1 MIRRPGR
8 LHKRRTP
15 TIFPADAPPARRP
28 RGHPERL
35 DHVAARFHRRR
46 RARRPQGQRRPGRR
60 AARQRGELRHGGGVH
75 TERAPGRTR
84 GLRRRTPG
92 RATGPDARGGD
103 ERAGRERL
111 HRRAGLAA
119 ARAMAEAAEQA
130 ASLPPRTA
138 LVLSTGVIGVA
149 LPLEQ
154 VANGLRVAAGR
165 LTPDGGPEAARAIMT
180 TDTRPKHCAV
190 RFETPAGMVTVG
202 GIAKGAGMI
211 HPDMATL
218 LAVLTTDA
226 VGEPAGL
233 QPLLRRVADRSFNAI
248 SVDGDTST
256 NDTVLLLAGGA
267 SGVDPSRDGALWKT
281 FEDAV
286 LQVARTLALAIVSDG
301 EGASKLVEIHVVGGG
316 SEVAARDVGRAIAR
330 STLVKT
336 AIYGADPNWGRILAA
351 AGAAGVPLAV
361 DRLSLQ
367 VAADGEWLTLATGG
381 ATAHADPRAARAIF
395 QQKTIRLRV
404 DLGLGRAE
412 AVVWTCDLTPDYVRI
427 NADYTS

>member
-1 MIRRPGR
+1 MASPIADIPHGSVTSPRGFTAAAAHAGLKPDGAPDVALLVSATSCATAGVFTQNAVRAAPVIYDAELLAERPGR
-8 LHKRRTP
+8 MRAVAMNERVANACTG
-15 TIFPADAPPARRP
+15 AP
-28 RGHPERL
+28 
-35 DHVAARFHRRR
+35 
-46 RARRPQGQRRPGRR
+46 
-60 AARQRGELRHGGGVH
+60 
-75 TERAPGRTR
+75 
-84 GLRRRTPG
+84 
-92 RATGPDARGGD
+92 
-103 ERAGRERL
+103 
-111 HRRAGLAA
+111 GLAA
-119 ARAMAEAAEQA
+119 ARAMAQAAEQA
-130 ASLPPRTA
+130 AGLPARTA
-138 LVLSTGVIGVA
+138 LVLSTGVIGVP
-149 LPLEQ
+149 LPVDQISE
-154 VANGLRVAAGR
+154 GLRAAAVR
-165 LTPDGGPEAARAIMT
+165 LAGDGGAEAARAIMT

-211 HPDMATL
+211 HPNMATL

-226 VGEPAGL
+226 VGEPASL

-256 NDTVLLLAGGA
+256 NDTTLLLAGGA
-267 SGVDPSRDGALWKT
+267 TGVDPSRDGALAKT

-301 EGASKLVEIHVVGGG
+301 EGASKLVEIHVVGGV
-316 SEVAARDVGRAIAR
+316 SEAAAREIGRAIAR
-330 STLVKT
+330 SALVKT

-361 DRLSLQ
+361 ERLSLE
-367 VAADGEWLTLATGG
+367 VAANGDWLTLATGG
-381 ATAHADPRAARAIF
+381 ATAHPDTARAHAIF

>member
-1 MIRRPGR
+1 MPSALADIPNGSVTSPRGFTAAAAHAGLKADGAADVALLVSATSCATAGVFTKNALRAAPVVYDAELLAERPGR
-8 LHKRRTP
+8 MRAVAMNARVANACTG
-15 TIFPADAPPARRP
+15 AP
-28 RGHPERL
+28 
-35 DHVAARFHRRR
+35 
-46 RARRPQGQRRPGRR
+46 
-60 AARQRGELRHGGGVH
+60 
-75 TERAPGRTR
+75 
-84 GLRRRTPG
+84 
-92 RATGPDARGGD
+92 
-103 ERAGRERL
+103 
-111 HRRAGLAA
+111 GLAA
-119 ARAMAEAAEQA
+119 ARAMAQAAEQA
-130 ASLPPRTA
+130 AGLPPRTA
-138 LVLSTGVIGVA
+138 LVLSTGVIGVP
-149 LPLEQ
+149 LPFEQ
-154 VANGLRVAAGR
+154 VASGLRAAAGR

-190 RFETPAGMVTVG
+190 RFESPAGSVTIG

-226 VGEPAGL
+226 VGEPATL

-267 SGVDPSRDGALWKT
+267 SGVDPSHDGALLKT

-301 EGASKLVEIHVVGGG
+301 EGASKLVEIQVVGGV
-316 SEVAARDVGRAIAR
+316 SEAAAREVGRAIAR

-367 VAADGEWLTLATGG
+367 AAADGEWLTLATGG
-381 ATAHADPRAARAIF
+381 ATAHADSGAARAIF